1 MSNNSIRAKVK
12 DAIEELIE
20 GRQELATTLF
30 MSGHGTSSKKSPK
43 TTTITSFLTSP
54 LPRGEKRKK
63 SSGSIQTTID
73 TALENSMQSDIR
85 HSNNSRLTMAIA
97 DCIHSD
103 GLPFRFGESPRFHKI
118 LRLARTVGN
127 DYTPPNRNH
136 VAGRLLNLNYECC
149 CNENKA
155 ALLAEAATFGLQFV
169 GDGATIKR
177 MPFINVLGI
186 CGYAP
191 PKVLSI
197 HDCSEH
203 LAGGGKKDAPFIAQ
217 LFESEVEQLDPSKT
231 LTNVFFFDGASNVQK
246 AGEILEAIN
255 PGAYCLHG
263 SEHVISLFF
272 SDISKLKPIKVRS
285 A

>member
-1 MSNNSIRAKVK
+1 
-12 DAIEELIE
+12 
-20 GRQELATTLF
+20 
-30 MSGHGTSSKKSPK
+30 
-43 TTTITSFLTSP
+43 
-54 LPRGEKRKK
+54 
-63 SSGSIQTTID
+63 
-73 TALENSMQSDIR
+73 
-85 HSNNSRLTMAIA
+85 
-97 DCIHSD
+97 
-103 GLPFRFGESPRFHKI
+103 
-118 LRLARTVGN
+118 
-127 DYTPPNRNH
+127 
-136 VAGRLLNLNYECC
+136 LNLNYESCC
-149 CNENKA
+149 SENKA
-155 ALLAEAATFGLQFV
+155 ALLAEAETFGLQFV

-191 PKVLSI
+191 PKVLAI

-231 LTNVFFFDGASNVQK
+231 LTNVFFFDGASHVQK
-246 AGEILEAIN
+246 AGKILEAIN

-263 SEHVISLFF
+263 SEHVILLFV